1 MNRKTGKEKT
11 KMEQL
16 VTSGEAAKLLGLTPD
31 AVRAMERRGGIE
43 ALKTLTGR
51 RLFLKVDVEKLA
63 ERRAK
68 KAVKES
74 AEGV

>member
-31 AVRAMERRGGIE
+31 GVRAMERRGGIE
-43 ALKTLTGR
+43 AMKTLTGR
-51 RLFLKVDVEKLA
+51 RLFLKVDIEKLA

-68 KAVKES
+68 QAELAKEPTT
-74 AEGV
+74 